1 MDVVETHNTRSVQEP
16 TFFLVQNFAFLR
28 NLKMVYNKLEGFFL
42 HFAPKKKVREKAL
55 SSTFRLCDPKHN

>member
-1 MDVVETHNTRSVQEP
+1 VQEP